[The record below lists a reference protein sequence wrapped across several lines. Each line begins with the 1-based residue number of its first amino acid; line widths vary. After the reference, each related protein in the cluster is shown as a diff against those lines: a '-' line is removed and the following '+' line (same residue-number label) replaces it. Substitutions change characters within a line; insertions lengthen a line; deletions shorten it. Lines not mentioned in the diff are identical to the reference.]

1 MNSHAAL
8 SSPND
13 AVLHAIVDNSFDSLI
28 ITEAAPNNPIIY
40 VNKAFTDLTGYSAE
54 EALGKSPSFLQ
65 GPETDPAVLER
76 LRSDL
81 AAGRAFE
88 GKAIN
93 YRKNGSAFLMWWRVV
108 PVVGDS
114 GQPDRFVAFQRE
126 APPLS

>member
-8 SSPND
+8 SSTND

-28 ITEAAPNNPIIY
+28 ITEAAPSSPIIY

-54 EALGKSPSFLQ
+54 DALGKSPSFLQ
-65 GPETDPAVLER
+65 GPDTDPDVLER

-93 YRKNGSAFLMWWRVV
+93 YRKDGSPFTMWWRVV
-108 PVVGDS
+108 PVKGEA
-114 GQPDRFVAFQRE
+114 GRPERYIAFQRE
-126 APPLS
+126 APSS

>member
-8 SSPND
+8 SNTND

-28 ITEAAPNNPIIY
+28 ITEAAPNSPIIY
-40 VNKAFTDLTGYSAE
+40 VNKAFTELTGYSAE

-65 GPETDPAVLER
+65 GPDTDPAVLER

-81 AAGRAFE
+81 AAGRVFE

-93 YRKNGSAFLMWWRVV
+93 YRKDGSPFPMWWRVV
-108 PVVGDS
+108 PIMGEG
-114 GQPDRFVAFQRE
+114 GQPNRFIAFQRE
-126 APPLS
+126 APSA